1 MAGDR
6 GTRPWSPASQ
16 SWVPLGKLFQKSSV
30 PWSASGVSPEQGGL
44 PPPASAATFVSMS
57 RIRTLPH
64 QRWDRTLKCGTM
76 RFTSCRSFVRFFFHA
91 SGKPMK
97 AKLLIPC
104 LALCV
109 ALVSSASARPMAQRL
124 GADIRMAEHAILASL
139 AVHKSSESRSLCS
152 QSPYACAG
160 ADGAELGLAL
170 IGGSRSPS
178 APKHL
183 LELSRFRMDGALSE
197 DYKCYVASRGG
208 PVIQAAAKLDARK
221 LAAQCRSELEAF
233 QKRAGGNSFDVA
245 PESMC
250 SSAADIQKFLRE
262 VGALVKGGN
271 DCDGV

>member
-1 MAGDR
+1 M
-6 GTRPWSPASQ
+6 
-16 SWVPLGKLFQKSSV
+16 
-30 PWSASGVSPEQGGL
+30 
-44 PPPASAATFVSMS
+44 
-57 RIRTLPH
+57 PH

-97 AKLLIPC
+97 AKFLIPC

-109 ALVSSASARPMAQRL
+109 ALASSASARPMAQRL

-208 PVIQAAAKLDARK
+208 SVIQAAAKLDARK

-233 QKRAGGNSFDVA
+233 QERAGGNNFDVA